1 MDRLTGLSGSSI
13 AVLKDEIRSKLVY
26 FFKRRASKSGSTV
39 GRIRRNAGRQKVI
52 QLGNVKLNPSVKFLG
67 VSRKVFT
74 RGPGLKLI
82 QSKIKGLQYGNGRV
96 VWGSGRVIRSSM

>member
-1 MDRLTGLSGSSI
+1 MDRLTGSSGSSI

-39 GRIRRNAGRQKVI
+39 GRIAETRIDKKVI
-52 QLGNVKLNPSVKFLG
+52 QLGNVKLNPSVKVLG

-82 QSKIKGLQYGNGRV
+82 QSIISESV
-96 VWGSGRVIRSSM
+96 VALNLNQ

>member
-39 GRIRRNAGRQKVI
+39 GRNRNADRQKVN